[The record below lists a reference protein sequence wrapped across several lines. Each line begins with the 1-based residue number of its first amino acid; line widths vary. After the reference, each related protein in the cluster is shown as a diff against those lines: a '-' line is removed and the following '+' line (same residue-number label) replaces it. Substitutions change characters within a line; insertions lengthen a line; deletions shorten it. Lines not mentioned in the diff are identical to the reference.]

1 MTTLWDL
8 QKIEMIYRFRPKRS
22 LKLNFSELNLKSNY
36 PPQCRIWKRNF
47 FAFLSHVTLNLDS
60 RMLENSQ
67 IRGLKYHEQFLQSYI
82 SDIISLRDVISK
94 PGKTQA

>member
-1 MTTLWDL
+1 MTTLWDV
-8 QKIEMIYRFRPKRS
+8 QKIAMIYRFRPKRS
-22 LKLNFSELNLKSNY
+22 IKLNFSELNLKSNY
-36 PPQCRIWKRNF
+36 SPQFWIWQLNF

-82 SDIISLRDVISK
+82 SDIINLIVVSVIK
-94 PGKTQA
+94 NYP